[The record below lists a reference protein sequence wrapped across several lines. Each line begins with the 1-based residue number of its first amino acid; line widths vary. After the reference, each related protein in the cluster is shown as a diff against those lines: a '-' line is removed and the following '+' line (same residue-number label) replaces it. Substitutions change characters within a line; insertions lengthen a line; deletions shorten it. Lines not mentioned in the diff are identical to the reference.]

1 MGFIFFM
8 LGEMC
13 PGHVFMIFTQLVLL
27 SGFVT
32 FPLLRIAIGTRS
44 STDI

>member
-1 MGFIFFM
+1 MGFILYM
-8 LGEMC
+8 LGEMY
-13 PGHVFMIFTQLVLL
+13 PGRVFIIFTQLVLL

-32 FPLLRIAIGTRS
+32 FPLLHIAIGTRS